1 MKLFFLL
8 ASLIFTKELEVEVD
22 DKKIIDPTKTN
33 DDNSFEDK
41 RNTQICNTLP
51 SFDSLKQGT
60 LPSNDVFVKGTS
72 LITETEQSISTK
84 TNDDNSFGNTLQ
96 ICNNSLT
103 TKSEQRI
110 STKTNDD
117 KTFFTSKD
125 YINSSDEILHD
136 ELFFTFF
143 TFFMFLF

>member
-33 DDNSFEDK
+33 DDNCFEDKINTFQICNKSSTETEQSISNDNCLEDK
-41 RNTQICNTLP
+41 RNTLKICNN
-51 SFDSLKQGT
+51 SLTTKT
-60 LPSNDVFVKGTS
+60 TKS
-72 LITETEQSISTK
+72 EQSISTK
-84 TNDDNSFGNTLQ
+84 TNDD
-96 ICNNSLT
+96 
-103 TKSEQRI
+103 
-110 STKTNDD
+110 
-117 KTFFTSKD
+117 KTFYTSKD
-125 YINSSDEILHD
+125 YINSSNEIIHD

>member
-1 MKLFFLL
+1 MKLFFIL

-33 DDNSFEDK
+33 DDNCFEDK
-41 RNTQICNTLP
+41 RNTQICGTLP

-72 LITETEQSISTK
+72 LTTKTTKTEQS
-84 TNDDNSFGNTLQ
+84 
-96 ICNNSLT
+96 
-103 TKSEQRI
+103 I

-125 YINSSDEILHD
+125 YINSSNEIIHD